1 MSAAGGD
8 LKRTRPVSSGAGPGM
23 TAPRDPRV
31 GTFTLEGDHA
41 TLTFERRLRH
51 PAQAVW
57 DAITRPEHLARWY
70 LTTARIDPRP
80 GGSIDYVSGPN
91 RFHVTGKI
99 LTWDP
104 PRVFEHEWDVEPRI
118 ELPHGEH
125 SVLRYE
131 LVPDGD
137 ETILRVTHRRLTR
150 GTARNFISGLHAFLD
165 RLEEELDGVPLTD
178 WLSRVADL
186 RPVYRAA
193 GR

>member
-1 MSAAGGD
+1 MTSSAV
-8 LKRTRPVSSGAGPGM
+8 PVV
-23 TAPRDPRV
+23 TAPRDPRF

-51 PAQAVW
+51 PVRAVW
-57 DAITRPEHLARWY
+57 EAITQPEHLARWY

-91 RFHVTGKI
+91 RIHATGKI

-104 PRVFEHEWDVEPRI
+104 PRVFEHEWDVEPRP
-118 ELPHGEH
+118 ELPRGEQ

-131 LVPDGD
+131 LVPEGDG
-137 ETILRVTHRRLTR
+137 TILRVTHRRLR
-150 GTARNFISGLHAFLD
+150 PGTARNFIAGLHAFLD
-165 RLEEELDGVPLTD
+165 RLEQELDGVLLTD

-186 RPVYRAA
+186 RSPYRAL
-193 GR
+193 GRKH